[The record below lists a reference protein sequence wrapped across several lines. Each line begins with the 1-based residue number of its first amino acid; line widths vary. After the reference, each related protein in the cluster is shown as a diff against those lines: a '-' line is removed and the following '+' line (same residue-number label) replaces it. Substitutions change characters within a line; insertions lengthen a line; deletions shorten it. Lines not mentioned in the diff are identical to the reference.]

1 MLQMIKCDD
10 RAEWLDKRS
19 KRIGGSEASAVIGV
33 NPFKSN
39 VELWEEKTGRRTS
52 KDISDNPIVKYGQE
66 AEFHLRELFKLDF
79 PHYIVNYVENNM
91 FINDKFPFAHASLD
105 GWLTDEQGRK
115 GILEIKTSNI
125 INQNMKDKWDNQIP
139 DNYYVQVL
147 HYLMVMEAEFA
158 VIKAQLK
165 WDYEDLY
172 LQTRHYFIERKDVEE
187 DIEYLMQAEKDFYDC
202 ILEDKSPALILPNI

>member
-1 MLQMIKCDD
+1 MLQMIECDD

-39 VELWEEKTGRRTS
+39 VELWEEKTGRRVS

-79 PHYIVNYVENNM
+79 PHYLVNYVENNM

-147 HYLMVMEAEFA
+147 HYLMVMEADFC

>member
-10 RAEWLDKRS
+10 RSEWLDKRS

-39 VELWEEKTGRRTS
+39 VELWEEKTGRKVS

-105 GWLTDEQGRK
+105 GWITDEQGRK

-125 INQNMKDKWDNQIP
+125 INQSMKDKWDNQIP

-147 HYLMVMEAEFA
+147 HYLMVMEAEFC
-158 VIKAQLK
+158 VLKAQLK

-187 DIEYLMQAEKDFYDC
+187 DIEYLMQAEKEFYDC
-202 ILEDKSPALILPNI
+202 IIEDKSPALILPNI